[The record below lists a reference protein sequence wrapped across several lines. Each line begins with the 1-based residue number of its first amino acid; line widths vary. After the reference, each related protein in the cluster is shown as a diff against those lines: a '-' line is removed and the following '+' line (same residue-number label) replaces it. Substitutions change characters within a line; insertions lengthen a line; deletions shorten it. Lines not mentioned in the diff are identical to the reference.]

1 MSSEPL
7 KLPPGSAKYTSEASY
22 QILYVY
28 SEKSYYFI
36 QCILI
41 RFDKEYELNFYILNF
56 KRHYSLVFKK
66 VHILSL
72 FIGQIGI
79 ATDID
84 FNIGCLLHCTFGA
97 SL

>member
-41 RFDKEYELNFYILNF
+41 RFNKEYELSFYILN
-56 KRHYSLVFKK
+56 FKK

-97 SL
+97 SI